1 MKQQDLAL
9 ILIAVF
15 ASAFVSLIASRL
27 IFATPHNRQ
36 QTVEKVDAITAE
48 FTQPSRKY
56 FNVQS
61 VNPTQQITI
70 GDSTNPNPFNPKS
83 Q

>member
-1 MKQQDLAL
+1 MKQKDFAL
-9 ILIAVF
+9 IIIVAF
-15 ASAFVSLIASRL
+15 ASAVVSLIASRL
-27 IFATPHNRQ
+27 LFATPQNRH
-36 QTVEKVDAITAE
+36 QTVENVDVITAE

-56 FNVQS
+56 FNEQA

-70 GDSTNPNPFNPKS
+70 GDSTNPNPFNPQS